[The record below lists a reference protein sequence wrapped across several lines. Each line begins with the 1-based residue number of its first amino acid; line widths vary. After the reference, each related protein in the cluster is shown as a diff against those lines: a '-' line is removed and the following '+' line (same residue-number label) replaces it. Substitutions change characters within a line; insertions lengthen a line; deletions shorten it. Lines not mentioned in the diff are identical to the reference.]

1 MKLTDRKRFRV
12 DKKGK
17 LILQVEEK
25 YFDIAYSTTE
35 YRWRDAKVEDITRN
49 IELKGVECE

>member
-1 MKLTDRKRFRV
+1 MKLTDLKRFRV

-25 YFDIAYSTTE
+25 YYDVPFNTTE
-35 YRWRDAKVEDITRN
+35 YRWRDARVEDITRN
-49 IELKGVECE
+49 MKLKGVECE

>member
-1 MKLTDRKRFRV
+1 LKRFRV

-25 YFDIAYSTTE
+25 YYDVPFNTTE

-49 IELKGVECE
+49 MKLKGVECE